1 MQDKTSNRQGRVRIN
16 VCKTNVLLILKG
28 RAFDDKN
35 IGNFTCRNASV
46 VDYTIIQY
54 RQMQWLSRFKVDE
67 FCPLFSDVH
76 CPSLI
81 HIESFNDNAILPP
94 SLSEE
99 KIKHWSNDKK
109 GEFLDSIDDDK
120 VQAILI
126 DLDGNI
132 DKPRINSSMSD
143 LEHIH
148 LDAEK
153 VSLGT
158 PNIRKQKHPIRL
170 GLITNIKLPEIY
182 SIMIGNDTP
191 VQQIEML

>member
-1 MQDKTSNRQGRVRIN
+1 MNEQWFKLSKYLLTTDEDVLIRSVYIPPEHTKYIKQDILDLFYSEVEHFNSTFKYVILLGDVNARTADIEDICNMDDEVLTSVQSDADVVFHVN
-16 VCKTNVLLILKG
+16 TN
-28 RAFDDKN
+28 DKN

-109 GEFLDSIDDDK
+109 GDFLDSIDGDK

-132 DKPRINSSMSD
+132 D
-143 LEHIH
+143 
-148 LDAEK
+148 
-153 VSLGT
+153 
-158 PNIRKQKHPIRL
+158 
-170 GLITNIKLPEIY
+170 
-182 SIMIGNDTP
+182 
-191 VQQIEML
+191 

>member
-1 MQDKTSNRQGRVRIN
+1 
-16 VCKTNVLLILKG
+16 
-28 RAFDDKN
+28 
-35 IGNFTCRNASV
+35 
-46 VDYTIIQY
+46 
-54 RQMQWLSRFKVDE
+54 
-67 FCPLFSDVH
+67 
-76 CPSLI
+76 
-81 HIESFNDNAILPP
+81 
-94 SLSEE
+94 
-99 KIKHWSNDKK
+99 
-109 GEFLDSIDDDK
+109 
-120 VQAILI
+120 
-126 DLDGNI
+126 
-132 DKPRINSSMSD
+132 MSD